1 MGLQVKVQLMG
12 SIIVLNFKNII
23 CKNSNNKL
31 SKLNKFNRNKF
42 KLPGLVIW
50 GLVVSFGSME
60 CLAQT
65 VEQKQIKT
73 ECAISKEP
81 NRVYTANPLV
91 TYLLMALAPE
101 KLVGWNFPPPKQA
114 KGVFPDESFKKPVI
128 GGWFGQGRTPN
139 FEELIRSRP
148 DFMLMSGV
156 NVKTDQQ
163 AILSKLGVPVCS
175 LKLNTLEDYP
185 QDIRNLGI
193 WLNRSERAEML
204 ATDFEKRLK
213 RLAQNRQKITNS
225 GSIKTVYYAETNSGL
240 ATECRGS
247 IHSQVIPLAGGLN
260 PHACFN
266 EAAKQSRFGQ
276 VDINFEQLLKYNPDA
291 IVTQEA
297 VFYRQIYQNP
307 KWSALKA
314 VKNKQV
320 YLMPQVPFRW
330 MDRPPSFMR
339 VLAAEWLMQKLYP
352 QLVGYDMVLETQKFI
367 QLYFQVEMTSTH
379 IQEILNG
386 EIIDERH

>member
-1 MGLQVKVQLMG
+1 MVKVKE
-12 SIIVLNFKNII
+12 I
-23 CKNSNNKL
+23 
-31 SKLNKFNRNKF
+31 

-50 GLVVSFGSME
+50 GFVMSLWSVG
-60 CLAQT
+60 CYAQPI
-65 VEQKQIKT
+65 EQTQQAYK
-73 ECAISKEP
+73 CAITSEP

-114 KGVFPDESFKKPVI
+114 KGVFADESFNKPVI

-139 FEELIRSRP
+139 LEVLIRSKP

-163 AILSKLGVPVCS
+163 AVLSKLGVPVCS
-175 LKLNTLEDYP
+175 LKLETLDDYP
-185 QDIRNLGI
+185 QDIRRLGV
-193 WLNRSERAEML
+193 WLNRGKRAEML
-204 ATDFEKRLK
+204 ATDFENRLK
-213 RLAQNRQKITNS
+213 KLAKNRQKLTDL
-225 GSIKTVYYAETNSGL
+225 GLTKTVYYAESNSGL

-247 IHSQVIPLAGGLN
+247 IHSQVIPLAGGVN
-260 PHACFN
+260 PHICFN
-266 EAAKQSRFGQ
+266 ESAKQSRFGQ
-276 VDINFEQLLKYNPDA
+276 VDVNFEQLLKYNPDA

-307 KWSALKA
+307 KWSGLKA

-339 VLAAEWLMQKLYP
+339 ILAAEWLMQKLYP
-352 QLVGYDMVLETQKFI
+352 QQEFYDMAVETQTFI
-367 QLYFQVEMTSTH
+367 QDYFQVEISPEKV
-379 IQEILNG
+379 QAILDG
-386 EIIDERH
+386 DIVDERH

>member
-1 MGLQVKVQLMG
+1 MQNSKNTVY
-12 SIIVLNFKNII
+12 LNRD
-23 CKNSNNKL
+23 SSL
-31 SKLNKFNRNKF
+31 SKCHKT

-50 GLVVSFGSME
+50 GLVMSFWSVN

-65 VEQKQIKT
+65 AEQKQINT

-139 FEELIRSRP
+139 LEVLIRSKP
-148 DFMLMSGV
+148 DLMLMSGV

-163 AILSKLGVPVCS
+163 AVLRKLGVPVCS
-175 LKLNTLEDYP
+175 LKLETLDDYP
-185 QDIRNLGI
+185 QDIRNLGV
-193 WLNRSERAEML
+193 WLNRSKRAEML
-204 ATDFEKRLK
+204 AKDFEHRLQ
-213 RLAQNRQKITNS
+213 RLSENRQKLTALGLS
-225 GSIKTVYYAETNSGL
+225 KTVYYAETNSGL

-260 PHACFN
+260 PHICFN
-266 EAAKQSRFGQ
+266 ESAKQSRFGQ
-276 VDINFEQLLKYNPDA
+276 VNVNFEQLLKYNPDA

-297 VFYRQIYQNP
+297 VFYQKIYQNP

-320 YLMPQVPFRW
+320 FLMPQVPFRW

-352 QLVGYDMVLETQKFI
+352 QQGFYDMASETQRFI
-367 QLYFQVEMTSTH
+367 QHYFQVEMNRT
-379 IQEILNG
+379 QVQAILNG
-386 EIIDERH
+386 EIVDERH